1 MARLLA
7 LEWDDREARAVVASA
22 RGESAVIEEAF
33 AIALPPAGEQG
44 GGKQGTG
51 DQDRGKVIGA
61 ALAARRIGRPQTLI
75 AVGRANIELKQLS
88 LPPSPDDELPDL
100 VRFQAMRDFNALGE
114 HWPLDFIPLSSE
126 ADKPRLVLA
135 AAISPELVKQ
145 IQETAQLAGV
155 TPERLALRPCAAASL
170 LRRTNWREAASAQLL
185 VDVLA
190 EEADLTV
197 LVDGQVV
204 FLRTARLP
212 GDALAEEGYRPL
224 LGEIRRTVAAAR
236 NQLEGR
242 KVEVIHLCGSGEDH
256 AALAAQIERGCDL
269 PCRLFDPFAGLKLGD
284 ELSKASPEHT
294 GRFAPLLGMLLDEAE
309 HKRPAIDFLNPRR
322 RPPPPDRRRTIV
334 WAAAAAASV
343 VLLAYFW
350 FWSET
355 AAMDEQI
362 AQLEEQLRSQQAL
375 VDKLKDTELAAKE
388 IGAWTASDINWLDE
402 LRELSNDFPQA
413 KDVLITQLRVGP
425 RNDGGEISL
434 EGYLREAGTADV
446 LEASLRDGVHR
457 VEGRG
462 LTQDSSKEGYAWRF
476 TTAMAVAPQDA
487 EAYRKRA
494 AEKPPAPVSEEET
507 GPGFSPGG
515 GFGGFGGGFG
525 GGGFGGFGGGYGG
538 YGGRGRRS
546 GEDGED
552 SGERGSRRRS
562 RGDYGRGDERRGDSG
577 EGRFDDGGPGR
588 RGADERAADGGERSQ
603 RSREDRRDDDQQDDK
618 KSDGEQPGGEATSEK
633 PSGGDNKSVEP
644 GAGAESQEGPSR

>member
-7 LEWDDREARAVVASA
+7 LEWDDHEARAVVASV

-33 AIALPPAGEQG
+33 AVPLPPVGEQG
-44 GGKQGTG
+44 GG

-61 ALAARRIGRPQTLI
+61 ALSARRVGRAQTLI

-114 HWPLDFIPLSSE
+114 NWPLDFIPLTSE
-126 ADKPRLVLA
+126 ADKPRPVLA
-135 AAISPELVKQ
+135 AAISPDLVKQ

-155 TPERLALRPCAAASL
+155 TPERLILRPCAAASL
-170 LRRTNWREAASAQLL
+170 LQRSHWREAASAQLL

-212 GDALAEEGYRPL
+212 GDALASDGYRPL

-242 KVEVIHLCGSGEDH
+242 KVEAVHLCGSGEDH
-256 AALAAQIERGCDL
+256 AALAAQIEQGCDL
-269 PCRLFDPFAGLKLGD
+269 PCRLFDPFAGLKLGG
-284 ELSKASPEHT
+284 ELSTAPPEQT

-309 HKRPAIDFLNPRR
+309 SKPPTIDFLNPRR
-322 RPPPPDRRRTIV
+322 RPPPPDRRRAIV
-334 WAAAAAASV
+334 WAAAAVASV

-355 AAMDEQI
+355 AAMDDQI
-362 AQLEEQLRSQQAL
+362 AQLEEQVRNQQAL
-375 VDKLKDTELAAKE
+375 VAKFQETELAAKE
-388 IGAWTASDINWLDE
+388 IAAWTASDINWLDE

-413 KDVLITQLRVGP
+413 KDVLITQLRGGP
-425 RNDGGEISL
+425 RNDGGEIAL
-434 EGYLREAGTADV
+434 EGYLREAATSDV
-446 LEASLRDGVHR
+446 LEASLRDGAHR

-476 TTAMAVAPQDA
+476 TTAMAVTPQDA

-507 GPGFSPGG
+507 SSGFGPGG
-515 GFGGFGGGFG
+515 GFGGFGGG
-525 GGGFGGFGGGYGG
+525 GFGGGYGG
-538 YGGRGRRS
+538 GGYGGYGGFGGRGRRS
-546 GEDGED
+546 GEDGEE
-552 SGERGSRRRS
+552 SGERRSRGRS
-562 RGDYGRGDERRGDSG
+562 RGDYGRGDYGRGESG
-577 EGRFDDGGPGR
+577 EGRFDEGGFGR
-588 RGADERAADGGERSQ
+588 RGSDENE
-603 RSREDRRDDDQQDDK
+603 
-618 KSDGEQPGGEATSEK
+618 SDGERRGGRSRGSRRGDEQSGNEQSGNEQSDGDNDGAQPGA
-633 PSGGDNKSVEP
+633 D
-644 GAGAESQEGPSR
+644 AESQEGRSR